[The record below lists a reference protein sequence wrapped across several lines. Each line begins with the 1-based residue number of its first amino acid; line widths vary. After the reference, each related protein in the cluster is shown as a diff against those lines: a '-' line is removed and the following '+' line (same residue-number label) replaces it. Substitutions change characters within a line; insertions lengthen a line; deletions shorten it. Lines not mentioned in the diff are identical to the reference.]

1 MPRHNQ
7 TPEDIKETLQDRF
20 KECYGIDAGTAAVL
34 FNNMALKTMLEH
46 MYRETMEGLLECPN
60 LAVDGPRIQGQA
72 QLLNT
77 LLEIPKEIEQ
87 IQTAN
92 DLD

>member
-1 MPRHNQ
+1 
-7 TPEDIKETLQDRF
+7 
-20 KECYGIDAGTAAVL
+20 
-34 FNNMALKTMLEH
+34 
-46 MYRETMEGLLECPN
+46 MEGLLECPN